1 MINIDFLEYLIEYAK
16 TENLTKASKNLHISQ
31 SALTRAM
38 QKVEDYVGVPIFERT
53 KNKLTLND
61 TGFELVKNAMLVIE
75 AEKAMKDKTI
85 EFYNRTTNIAIGS
98 VALGPI
104 IKYSNLFYSVFP
116 NKTIVTKIEKQEELI
131 EKLESNY
138 YDFIFLSQKIEND
151 DLICKFAFNEKL
163 YITIPKSHFLAGIVG
178 GVHFSEIDGQS
189 FLVADNLGIWDNIV
203 AKNLPKSKLFPQSM
217 ENLDEIINAS
227 TIPNFST
234 NVTLPLRADVDRIS
248 IPILDED
255 ASVNFYIVYKKGNK
269 QKLKLLLNYIK

>member
-1 MINIDFLEYLIEYAK
+1 MQVQSFLLFG
-16 TENLTKASKNLHISQ
+16 NQNSQ
-31 SALTRAM
+31 RQQL
-38 QKVEDYVGVPIFERT
+38 
-53 KNKLTLND
+53 L
-61 TGFELVKNAMLVIE
+61 
-75 AEKAMKDKTI
+75 
-85 EFYNRTTNIAIGS
+85 
-98 VALGPI
+98 
-104 IKYSNLFYSVFP
+104 
-116 NKTIVTKIEKQEELI
+116 
-131 EKLESNY
+131 
-138 YDFIFLSQKIEND
+138 
-151 DLICKFAFNEKL
+151 
-163 YITIPKSHFLAGIVG
+163 KSHFWAGIVG

-255 ASVNFYIVYKKGNK
+255 ASVNFYIVYKKENK